1 MLCPTWIDT
10 RIQPITVRDVLAYLV
25 GYLLNPETAGKRFD
39 IGVPEILTYRE
50 MMDHMR
56 MQGENYPKD
65 HIRVPVLTSLLAA

>member
-1 MLCPTWIDT
+1 
-10 RIQPITVRDVLAYLV
+10 LAYLV

-56 MQGENYPKD
+56 MQGEFPKD
-65 HIRVPVLTSLLAA
+65 HIRVPVLTPLLAA